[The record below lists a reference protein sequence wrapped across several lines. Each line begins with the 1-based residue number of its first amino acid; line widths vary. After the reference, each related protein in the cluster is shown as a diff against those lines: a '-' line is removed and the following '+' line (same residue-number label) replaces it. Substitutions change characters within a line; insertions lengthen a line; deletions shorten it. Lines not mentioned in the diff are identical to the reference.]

1 MCVKTIQS
9 TRTDK
14 KEIAYYTNVFASKVN
29 RFVGYIYKK
38 LPIRN
43 TNNKIIIQ
51 ILNDVNMRGDNIN
64 VFMQNFATLAK
75 VTGVGVVLIDMPSSL
90 SNNLQD
96 QLQNREL
103 PYLVDINPSNIT
115 EYTVDNFGKFES
127 VSFTDYMLIDGE
139 REQITRTYD
148 KTSWSVKKE
157 DTLINGGEHN
167 LGVCPVLFL
176 SERGKFNSIGEFSS
190 VAKLQKRH
198 YNLQSELDEILRYQ
212 TFPVLTMQGDLDDND
227 IKVSNDSIIL
237 YDREV
242 NSPNFIAPPSAPAEL
257 YQSRIKEIEY
267 QISSVCYDTTTNQL
281 QESGIALDIKF
292 QGLNSALSTYS
303 TQLED
308 FENRVFDVIC
318 RYLQLNN
325 DISIS
330 YPKTFSIIDINQ
342 EVQIFSQMKELVNS
356 PKYFELKAINIIN
369 NDLTNISIEDFEV
382 IKQEIEDSMK

>member
-1 MCVKTIQS
+1 
-9 TRTDK
+9 
-14 KEIAYYTNVFASKVN
+14 
-29 RFVGYIYKK
+29 
-38 LPIRN
+38 
-43 TNNKIIIQ
+43 
-51 ILNDVNMRGDNIN
+51 
-64 VFMQNFATLAK
+64 MQNFATLAK

-157 DTLINGGEHN
+157 DTLINSGDHN

-212 TFPVLTMQGDLDDND
+212 TFPVLTMQGDLEDND

-242 NSPNFIAPPSAPAEL
+242 SSPDFIAPPSAPAEL
-257 YQSRIKEIEY
+257 YQSRIKEIEG
-267 QISSVCYDTTTNQL
+267 QISSVCYDTTTNQSK
-281 QESGIALDIKF
+281 ESGIALDIKF

-308 FENRVFDVIC
+308 FENRVFNVIC
-318 RYLQLNN
+318 RYLKLNN

-330 YPKTFSIIDINQ
+330 YPKTFSIIDVLQ
-342 EVQIFSQMKELVNS
+342 EVAIFAQMKDLVNS
-356 PKYFELKAINIIN
+356 PKYFELKSLNLIS
-369 NDLTNISIEDFEV
+369 NDLPNISFEDFEV